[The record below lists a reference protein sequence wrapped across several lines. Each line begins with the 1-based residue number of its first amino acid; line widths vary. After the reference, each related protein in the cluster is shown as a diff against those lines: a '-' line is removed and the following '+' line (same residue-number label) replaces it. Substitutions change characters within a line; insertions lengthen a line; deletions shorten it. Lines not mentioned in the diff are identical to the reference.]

1 MIEFGTAVMIV
12 GYGSKTMDD
21 KRLFSLTSSDF
32 EWSYT
37 KGTGPG
43 GQKKNKTSSA
53 VHCIHRPSGARGYA
67 EDSRSQHENKKTAFL
82 RLTETKEFQRWLKI
96 EIMKRKGILEEV
108 NALVERELQNIKV
121 EVQKEGKWVEV
132 DKNDPLDS

>member
-1 MIEFGTAVMIV
+1 
-12 GYGSKTMDD
+12 
-21 KRLFSLTSSDF
+21 
-32 EWSYT
+32 
-37 KGTGPG
+37 
-43 GQKKNKTSSA
+43 
-53 VHCIHRPSGARGYA
+53 
-67 EDSRSQHENKKTAFL
+67 
-82 RLTETKEFQRWLKI
+82 LTETKEFQRWLKI

>member
-1 MIEFGTAVMIV
+1 MKDQTNQL
-12 GYGSKTMDD
+12 
-21 KRLFSLTSSDF
+21 LFSLTSSDF

-67 EDSRSQHENKKTAFL
+67 EDSRSQH
-82 RLTETKEFQRWLKI
+82 
-96 EIMKRKGILEEV
+96 
-108 NALVERELQNIKV
+108 
-121 EVQKEGKWVEV
+121 
-132 DKNDPLDS
+132 